1 MTHQTVNLRAGCALV
16 FGDADAQLAYERECN
31 QARAS
36 QEVRYAIAPRQSL
49 KTHDGRTLNAGDEV
63 VPARDF
69 ILRIER
75 GRPGEASL
83 TLPVWR
89 QLEQLVFRGVVLES
103 DRSFPEPAPGP
114 EAA

>member
-1 MTHQTVNLRAGCALV
+1 MNQTVNLRAGCAVV
-16 FGDADAQLAYERECN
+16 FGDADAQRAYELECN

-49 KTHDGRTLNAGDEV
+49 STHHGRVLAAGDEL
-63 VPARDF
+63 VPSRDLV
-69 ILRIER
+69 LRVER
-75 GRPGEASL
+75 RPGETSSL
-83 TLPVWR
+83 TLPVWK